1 VQWKSH
7 IFPSLRAVRVVVPEE
22 TIPRGLT
29 CGSERGEAGGRPKLG
44 GKRQLVAD
52 HRRHAPAPRFRPLT
66 VHPSARRP
74 QPLYRGAKTR
84 GQRDMYAVDHAE
96 PQREGRFRWLMS
108 TCLAAT
114 VGAVAILVVIFGSAD
129 QQTAEDGIMP
139 ALERLRESTAAPP
152 LEAFLR
158 RDDGLKWSSPKVD
171 RLQVMSGAK
180 STRYVIHEQQR
191 QKRGGREYIYAK
203 PYVRI
208 VEHLNPVPTGS
219 ADKIPP
225 FNPFK
230 LYADNKPIGT
240 DEDESSDAPQSA
252 ARRDVTVRVEE
263 LLSGILTKD
272 DGQDIDDEEAAEIV
286 ARFEASEIEAATR
299 PPPDTIASASAAD
312 EALGSETQG
321 SSAEAVPPNTTVLAK
336 SGQDDD
342 GASSDVDALKPTV
355 KVVKD
360 GQKLSQL
367 LAEAGSAP
375 WQIREM
381 IESMRPVIA
390 EKAVQPGWEV
400 HIALAPSL
408 TLQNRMEPVRFSI
421 FDEGHAHKV
430 TVTRNDAGQFV
441 ASAAPP
447 ADGELVLRQAMN
459 EAAGA
464 PLTSSLYASLY
475 HASLEENIP
484 AETIQ
489 DILRVHVYQTDFR
502 KRLKSGDTCEMFFDL
517 KDEGGTDGPPGEL
530 LYTAMTTGNV
540 TRRYYRFRSADG
552 RVDFYDA
559 QGSNAK
565 KFLMRQPVRADDVR
579 LTSGFG
585 LRRHPLLGEY
595 KMHTGVDWASTAG
608 TPILAAGNGTIEE
621 VGRKG
626 FNGNYIRIRHANGY
640 QTAYSH
646 MARFAAGAAPGVKV
660 RQGQVIGYIG
670 TTGLSSGPHL
680 HFEVLVNNQFVN
692 PLSIEEG
699 RERKLQGK
707 ELAAFQKER
716 ARIDD
721 LMRRAPVLTAS
732 K

>member
-1 VQWKSH
+1 
-7 IFPSLRAVRVVVPEE
+7 
-22 TIPRGLT
+22 
-29 CGSERGEAGGRPKLG
+29 
-44 GKRQLVAD
+44 
-52 HRRHAPAPRFRPLT
+52 
-66 VHPSARRP
+66 
-74 QPLYRGAKTR
+74 
-84 GQRDMYAVDHAE
+84 MYAVDHAE
-96 PQREGRFRWLMS
+96 PRREGRFRWLMS

-114 VGAVAILVVIFGSAD
+114 VGAVAIVVVIFGSAD
-129 QQTAEDGIMP
+129 QETAQDGIVP
-139 ALERLRESTAAPP
+139 ALERLRESAAAPP
-152 LEAFLR
+152 LEALLR
-158 RDDGLKWSSPKVD
+158 RDDGLKWASPKVD
-171 RLQVMSGAK
+171 RLQVMSGTK
-180 STRYVIHEQQR
+180 STRYIIHEQQR

-208 VEHLNPVPTGS
+208 VEHLAPVPGDS
-219 ADKIPP
+219 ADQIPP

-240 DEDESSDAPQSA
+240 DEDEASGAPQSA
-252 ARRDVTVRVEE
+252 VRRDIVVRVED
-263 LLSGILTKD
+263 LLSGVLTKD
-272 DGQDIDDEEAAEIV
+272 DGQDLDDQEVTEIVQRFEAAEI
-286 ARFEASEIEAATR
+286 EAASK
-299 PPPDTIASASAAD
+299 PPEVGEATLPQGGTDDLLGADQQQAAPD
-312 EALGSETQG
+312 
-321 SSAEAVPPNTTVLAK
+321 AVPPNTTVLAK

-342 GASSDVDALKPTV
+342 AGSSDIDALKPTV
-355 KVVKD
+355 RVVQD

-367 LAEAGSAP
+367 LAEAGAAP
-375 WQIREM
+375 WQVREM
-381 IESMRPVIA
+381 VEAMKPVIA

-441 ASAAPP
+441 ASATPT
-447 ADGELVLRQAMN
+447 DESNLVRQALN
-459 EAAGA
+459 EASGA

-475 HASLEENIP
+475 YASQQENIP
-484 AETIQ
+484 PETIQ

-530 LYTAMTTGNV
+530 LYTAITTGNA
-540 TRRYYRFRSADG
+540 TRRYYRFRTADG
-552 RVDFYDA
+552 RIDYYDA

-595 KMHTGVDWASTAG
+595 KMHTGVDWASPTG
-608 TPILAAGNGTIEE
+608 TPVLAAGNGTIEE

-646 MARFAAGAAPGVKV
+646 MSRFAAGAAPGVKV

-670 TTGLSSGPHL
+670 ATGMASGPHL

-699 RERKLQGK
+699 RERRLQGK
-707 ELAAFQKER
+707 ELAVFQKER
-716 ARIDD
+716 TRIDD
-721 LMRRAPVLTAS
+721 LMRRTPVLTAS

>member
-1 VQWKSH
+1 
-7 IFPSLRAVRVVVPEE
+7 
-22 TIPRGLT
+22 
-29 CGSERGEAGGRPKLG
+29 
-44 GKRQLVAD
+44 
-52 HRRHAPAPRFRPLT
+52 
-66 VHPSARRP
+66 
-74 QPLYRGAKTR
+74 
-84 GQRDMYAVDHAE
+84 MYAVDHAE

-108 TCLAAT
+108 TCLAAA
-114 VGAVAILVVIFGSAD
+114 VGAVAIVVVIFGSAD
-129 QQTAEDGIMP
+129 QQEAQDGIIP

-152 LEAFLR
+152 LEALLR

-180 STRYVIHEQQR
+180 STRYIIHEQQR

-208 VEHLNPVPTGS
+208 VEHLTPVPSNS

-252 ARRDVTVRVEE
+252 ERRDVTVRVED
-263 LLSGILTKD
+263 LLSGVLTKD
-272 DGQDIDDEEAAEIV
+272 DGQDIDDQEATEIV
-286 ARFEASEIEAATR
+286 ERFETAEIEAASKPTSEI
-299 PPPDTIASASAAD
+299 IAAAPAAAD
-312 EALGSETQG
+312 DELG
-321 SSAEAVPPNTTVLAK
+321 AEPKPAAAEQVPPNTTVLAK

-342 GASSDVDALKPTV
+342 NASSDIDTLKPTV
-355 KVVKD
+355 KVVQD

-367 LAEAGSAP
+367 LAESGAAP

-381 IESMRPVIA
+381 MDAMKPVIA

-400 HIALAPSL
+400 HVALAPSL

-441 ASAAPP
+441 ASASPP
-447 ADGELVLRQAMN
+447 DDGGLVRQAIN

-464 PLTSSLYASLY
+464 PLSSSLYASLY
-475 HASLEENIP
+475 YASLEENIP
-484 AETIQ
+484 TETIQ
-489 DILRVHVYQTDFR
+489 EMLRVHVYQTDFR

-530 LYTAMTTGNV
+530 LYTAITTGNT
-540 TRRYYRFRSADG
+540 TRRYYRFRTSDG
-552 RVDFYDA
+552 RVDYYDA

-595 KMHTGVDWASTAG
+595 KMHTGVDWASPVG

-670 TTGLSSGPHL
+670 ATGLASGPHL